1 MCCAHKLF
9 IMFML
14 FFTFFFFTVPPDSL
28 KHLISLFNIDL
39 KLSSS
44 FPSNN
49 RSAVLNVTVML

>member
-14 FFTFFFFTVPPDSL
+14 FFTFFFTVPPDSL

-49 RSAVLNVTVML
+49 RSAVLNVAVML